1 MFLLLISTPVSLSS
15 ALSPGTD
22 ISPGRPPQN
31 NIFPA
36 QVWDRRQNR
45 KLVQHRTQVSAFL
58 QSIWRNVNWNSN
70 NKLVFKRL
78 VNICF
83 PLRITYISHTITSG
97 KKLACVQVTWLYV
110 SSSWPDDDWER
121 VALSSTGT
129 AAKIKQPWWL
139 YSEHSCYGSIP
150 HAFSHLTD
158 LVFWNADTFAVTR
171 LYYYFSVHF
180 TYWFFTWFLQIVSI
194 LAVPC

>member
-1 MFLLLISTPVSLSS
+1 MFLLLISTPVSLNS

-36 QVWDRRQNR
+36 QVWNRRQNR

-78 VNICF
+78 LNICF
-83 PLRITYISHTITSG
+83 PLRMTYISHTMTSG
-97 KKLACVQVTWLYV
+97 KKLVCVQVTWLYV
-110 SSSWPDDDWER
+110 SSSWSDDDWER

-129 AAKIKQPWWL
+129 AAKMK
-139 YSEHSCYGSIP
+139 HSLGDST
-150 HAFSHLTD
+150 LNT
-158 LVFWNADTFAVTR
+158 AVTAAS
-171 LYYYFSVHF
+171 LMCFLTSQILSSEMLIHLQSLDCITISLCTLPTGF
-180 TYWFFTWFLQIVSI
+180 LHDFFKQ
-194 LAVPC
+194 